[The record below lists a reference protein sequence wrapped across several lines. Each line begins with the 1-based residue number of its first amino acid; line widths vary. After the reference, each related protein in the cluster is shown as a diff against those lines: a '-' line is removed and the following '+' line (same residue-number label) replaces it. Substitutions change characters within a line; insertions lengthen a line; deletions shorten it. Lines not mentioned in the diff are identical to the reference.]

1 MLKAF
6 FYLVVLVAPPISIG
20 IVIIC
25 AVCLRKKKRNIK
37 NVFKHLYNNFGGNI
51 NSAVIN
57 RKNKNGDLKNYIEL
71 FIPKYNLRL
80 KNYDTYFLDEVI
92 ELSKKPKFVKKYNNG
107 YFNVFE
113 YDYELNKI
121 YDERLFQN
129 EKIKPILQKFN
140 YVYKFEIIGNH
151 FIIKINNNKI
161 LDENDINKIYND
173 AQIFYNEIITILN
186 NDDIVL
192 FKYDSTHL
200 EEYVD
205 MNLEENKILYETEK
219 GTVVIKKD
227 KIKIYIITAIL
238 TVLST
243 IYFATLFNN
252 MYLYVFEAI
261 YLVVYYRIFKST
273 NTDKNGT
280 FLCILSAI
288 LIYIFI
294 LFLIPLF

>member
-6 FYLVVLVAPPISIG
+6 FYLLVLVAPPISIG

-25 AVCLRKKKRNIK
+25 AVYLSKKKRNIK

-80 KNYDTYFLDEVI
+80 KNYDTYFLDETI
-92 ELSKKPKFVKKYNNG
+92 ELSKKTEFVKKYNNG
-107 YFNVFE
+107 YFNIFE
-113 YDYELNKI
+113 YDYELNKV

-238 TVLST
+238 SFLITL
-243 IYFATLFNN
+243 YYATRTNN
-252 MYLYVFEAI
+252 IALYMFEAW